1 MQEEN
6 KIEADV
12 KVVKDPK
19 ANLEMRYVDEYLQT
33 NGYSIKELD
42 TLPEFEATRLMIDA
56 YQYASL
62 KLAESESRARLRANI
77 KNTSDST

>member
-6 KIEADV
+6 KIEEDA

-19 ANLEMRYVDEYLQT
+19 GNLEMMYIGEFLQEK
-33 NGYSIKELD
+33 GYSIKELD

-56 YQYASL
+56 YH
-62 KLAESESRARLRANI
+62 
-77 KNTSDST
+77 